1 MAEENYMPTLVK
13 ILDQLKEKGYTA
25 DFILTAEGLLS
36 KNTNEVFKSSDLV
49 IDKVYRFEGDS
60 SADDMSVMYAI
71 SSGNGSPRGAGTKG
85 VLIDAYGTYENEEL
99 AEFLKSVKA
108 IEQ

>member
-1 MAEENYMPTLVK
+1 MSDENFMPTLVK
-13 ILDQLKEKGYTA
+13 ILEELKEKGYTA

-36 KNTNEVFKSSDLV
+36 KKTNEVFKSSDLV

-71 SSGNGSPRGAGTKG
+71 SSVAGTKG
-85 VLIDAYGTYENEEL
+85 VIIDAYGTYENEDL
-99 AEFLKSVKA
+99 TVFLKNVKV
-108 IEQ
+108 IE

>member
-1 MAEENYMPTLVK
+1 MSEENYMPTLVK
-13 ILDQLKEKGYTA
+13 ILEQLKEKGYTA

-36 KNTNEVFKSSDLV
+36 KNSNEVFKSFDLV

-71 SSGNGSPRGAGTKG
+71 SSGMTKG

-99 AEFLKSVKA
+99 AEFIKNVKV